1 MGVAFPR
8 FSLYNTCEIQSW
20 TRKSL
25 GGSSQAIQCNAIWG
39 RKTQTLST
47 TISENN
53 SRKSFK
59 KQLMAKVSVVYHLGE
74 ILKKMA
80 FCLFLTW
87 DGVRSRS
94 NGRGY
99 FAE

>member
-1 MGVAFPR
+1 MAFPR
-8 FSLYNTCEIQSW
+8 FSCIIPVRYKAN
-20 TRKSL
+20 RKSL
-25 GGSSQAIQCNAIWG
+25 KGSSQAIQCNAVFGGEKPI
-39 RKTQTLST
+39 LST

-59 KQLMAKVSVVYHLGE
+59 KQLMATVNVVCRLGRS
-74 ILKKMA
+74 KKLA
-80 FCLFLTW
+80 FFSLTW

>member
-20 TRKSL
+20 TRKSM
-25 GGSSQAIQCNAIWG
+25 GGSRQAIQCNAVWG
-39 RKTQTLST
+39 RKTQVLST

-59 KQLMAKVSVVYHLGE
+59 KQLMATVNVVCRLGE
-74 ILKKMA
+74 ILKNWH
-80 FCLFLTW
+80 FFLFDLGW
-87 DGVRSRS
+87 S
-94 NGRGY
+94 
-99 FAE
+99 